1 MEEVKQHP
9 RSKRKRKNINVYFNK
24 TKSTGQTKYI
34 TGEFQSNKCNS
45 YVPYRSSYELAYLEQ
60 LEKDEN
66 VINFQYEPISL
77 KYTDIYN
84 KERTY
89 IPDFIVLYKDS
100 SVVISEIKPEA
111 MLKDY
116 NVQAKKK
123 AVLKYIEENIPKDLN
138 VSYKFIT
145 ETCLFKSPTDYVN
158 FIRRVKKN
166 DYKSITDV

>member
-77 KYTDIYN
+77 TKSNFGFAMKFGSKYRLLPLMLCSKAKRKD
-84 KERTY
+84 
-89 IPDFIVLYKDS
+89 DFPV
-100 SVVISEIKPEA
+100 P
-111 MLKDY
+111 
-116 NVQAKKK
+116 
-123 AVLKYIEENIPKDLN
+123 
-138 VSYKFIT
+138 
-145 ETCLFKSPTDYVN
+145 
-158 FIRRVKKN
+158 
-166 DYKSITDV
+166 